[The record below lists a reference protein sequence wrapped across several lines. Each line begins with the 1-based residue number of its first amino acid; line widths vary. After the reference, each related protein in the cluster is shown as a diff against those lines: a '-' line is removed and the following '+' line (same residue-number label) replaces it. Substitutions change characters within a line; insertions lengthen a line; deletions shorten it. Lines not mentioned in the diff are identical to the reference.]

1 MEGTKLVKD
10 TSLVEINS
18 LDVRIEG
25 VRRVVHPLQ
34 SVSFAIGNGA
44 RTGLVGESGSG
55 KSMTALA
62 MLRILPAYG
71 RITNGSILFDGQD
84 LVTLSNEQMR
94 KVRGRRIGL
103 ILQNARAALNPV
115 FSVGQQIVDLCQYH
129 EGSNS
134 RDGWKKAVEML
145 EDMGIPRAAEKAR
158 QYPHQY
164 SGGMAQR
171 AMIAMALVCSPDL
184 LIADEPTTGLD
195 VTIEEQVLDLIVDVV
210 QTSQASLLL
219 ISHDIGVIRQ
229 VCTDVVVMYAGKIM
243 ETGPQERVLSSPSHP
258 YTQALMNCF
267 ETYSDPKRQMEFIR
281 GRVPDLADSHAGCAF
296 ADRCPHVERQCRE
309 EIPVPVQTEN
319 GRWVACHFV

>member
-158 QYPHQY
+158 QYPH
-164 SGGMAQR
+164 
-171 AMIAMALVCSPDL
+171 
-184 LIADEPTTGLD
+184 
-195 VTIEEQVLDLIVDVV
+195 
-210 QTSQASLLL
+210 
-219 ISHDIGVIRQ
+219 
-229 VCTDVVVMYAGKIM
+229 
-243 ETGPQERVLSSPSHP
+243 
-258 YTQALMNCF
+258 
-267 ETYSDPKRQMEFIR
+267 
-281 GRVPDLADSHAGCAF
+281 
-296 ADRCPHVERQCRE
+296 
-309 EIPVPVQTEN
+309 
-319 GRWVACHFV
+319 